1 MKLGGFIAGS
11 LIGAAAALYVA
22 RKRPGAAA
30 AASGIAGKLWSKAAG
45 RAMSGMI
52 RNKSGATP
60 RRSPVR
66 SSSGNGSSRVADSG
80 SWERIAALVN
90 SDPEVKKESE
100 KIIAEASSSPATH

>member
-30 AASGIAGKLWSKAAG
+30 VASGIAGELWSKAAG
-45 RAMSGMI
+45 KAMSGMI
-52 RNKSGATP
+52 ANKSGASQ
-60 RRSPVR
+60 RRSSGR
-66 SSSGNGSSRVADSG
+66 SSSGKSSSRVADSG